1 MDSPESTARDPF
13 TQLDRRM
20 SRLEDDFREFRRFVE
35 ERLAAMERRF
45 EERLEAMERKFEAR
59 FQALEREFGARIG
72 ALERTF
78 GTHREALEGT
88 FGAHLEAL
96 EQRLEALYRHRRSDI
111 RWLTGM
117 LFASWM
123 STMAT
128 LLLR

>member
-1 MDSPESTARDPF
+1 MDSPEPTARDPF

-35 ERLAAMERRF
+35 ERLAAMER
-45 EERLEAMERKFEAR
+45 KFETR
-59 FQALEREFGARIG
+59 F
-72 ALERTF
+72 
-78 GTHREALEGT
+78 EALEKRFETMEG
-88 FGAHLEAL
+88 
-96 EQRLEALYRHRRSDI
+96 RRRSDI